1 MKSLATNYRPK
12 SFEEVISQKSIID
25 ILKKQIE
32 TGKFKNSYIFC
43 GASGCGK
50 TTVARIFSN
59 EINKNQ
65 GSPIEI
71 DAASNSGVDNVRK
84 IIDDANERAIDCEYK
99 IYIIDEAHSLSSQAW
114 QAFLKCIEEPP
125 KYTIFIFCTTEKN
138 KIPETIKNRCMTF
151 NFTLIPFNLISE
163 RLQVIC
169 SKEEFKYDLD
179 ACNYLARI
187 SHGCL
192 REAISLLDQISDYSK
207 DINLENIF
215 KVLGR
220 SSDDLFFNLVDS
232 FIDGNIKY
240 VISAIDDIYS
250 LGEDLRLFLD
260 NFIVFCLNIEKY
272 ILFKTVDVTIFPSFY
287 KDKLNKV
294 SNFSNSID
302 YYNYVIKNLL
312 QTKQMIRMDTD
323 PKSTI
328 TIKFIEIARCQ

>member
-1 MKSLATNYRPK
+1 MRSLATIYRPK

-25 ILKKQIE
+25 ILKKQVE

-65 GSPIEI
+65 GSPLEI
-71 DAASNSGVDNVRK
+71 DAASNSGVDSVRK
-84 IIDDANERAIDCEYK
+84 IIDDASERALDCEYK

-138 KIPETIKNRCMTF
+138 KIPETIKNRCMVF

-163 RLQVIC
+163 RLQIIC
-169 SKEEFKYDLD
+169 SNEKFNYELD
-179 ACNYLARI
+179 ACNYISRI

-192 REAISLLDQISDYSK
+192 REAISLLEQVADYSTN
-207 DINLENIF
+207 ISLENVF

-232 FIDGNIKY
+232 FIDGNIQN
-240 VISAIDDIYS
+240 VICTIDDIYG

-260 NFIVFCLNIEKY
+260 NFIVFCLNVEKY
-272 ILFKTVDVTIFPSFY
+272 IIFKTIDVTIFPSFY
-287 KDKLNKV
+287 KDKLNKI
-294 SNFSNSID
+294 SNFQNSVD
-302 YYNYVIKNLL
+302 YYSYVIKNLL
-312 QTKQMIRMDTD
+312 LTKQMIRMDND
-323 PKSTI
+323 PKSTVL
-328 TIKFIEIARCQ
+328 IKFIEIARCQ